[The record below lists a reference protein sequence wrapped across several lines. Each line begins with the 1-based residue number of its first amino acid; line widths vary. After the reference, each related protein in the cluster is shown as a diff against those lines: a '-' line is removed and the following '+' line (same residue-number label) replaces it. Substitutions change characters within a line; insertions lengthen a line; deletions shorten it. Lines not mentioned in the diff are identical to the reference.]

1 MSFVQRLTQWEG
13 IVFGFIVGIAATV
26 VGSMA
31 YNEISGTLRVS
42 HLRRSL
48 HNNQLEEIATL
59 MEQELAAATTAMKDG
74 RPLQISN
81 SFGMSGNANRY
92 TSPSTTCRSCTP
104 TTWTMP
110 TPCLET
116 RT

>member
-59 MEQELAAATTAMKDG
+59 MEQELAAATTASGVASHSRARQLVDWTTVMG
-74 RPLQISN
+74 RPVS
-81 SFGMSGNANRY
+81 
-92 TSPSTTCRSCTP
+92 ST
-104 TTWTMP
+104 
-110 TPCLET
+110 CL
-116 RT
+116 RGQCA